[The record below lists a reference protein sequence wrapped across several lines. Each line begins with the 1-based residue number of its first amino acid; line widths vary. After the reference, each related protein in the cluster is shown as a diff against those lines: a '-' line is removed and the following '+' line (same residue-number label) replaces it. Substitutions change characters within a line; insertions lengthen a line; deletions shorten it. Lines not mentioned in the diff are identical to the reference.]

1 MGILQMSINVIK
13 FDWDLCKKV
22 DEVLAKHKVQFFY
35 TKYIQILDKKYKG
48 DMYNFELNYGDYETV
63 KFSKFKNLAFAKKVV
78 NVPND
83 FIVLKLSDGF
93 IREICMPPKLK
104 EIKDFQDIQW
114 EWQPVNS
121 LEDLDNKLTEMETTY
136 KEVVEFYKKP
146 EIKELLKTIVAINEK
161 EEEIKQLREE
171 TKTKIQKQINK
182 IINITND
189 FK

>member
-1 MGILQMSINVIK
+1 MSINVIK
-13 FDWDLCKKV
+13 FDLDLCKQV
-22 DEVLAKHKVQFFY
+22 DEILAKHNVQFFY
-35 TKYIQILDKKYKG
+35 TKFIQILDKKYKG
-48 DMYNFELNYGDYETV
+48 DMYNFQANYGDYDYV
-63 KFSKFKNLAFAKKVV
+63 KFSKFKNLSFAKKVV
-78 NVPND
+78 NIPTN
-83 FIVLKLSDGF
+83 FPVLKLDCGF

-114 EWQPVNS
+114 EWHPVNS

-136 KEVVEFYKKP
+136 KEVVEFYNTP
-146 EIKELLKTIVAINEK
+146 EVKELLKTIVAINEK

>member
-1 MGILQMSINVIK
+1 MSINVIK
-13 FDWDLCKKV
+13 FDWDLCKQV
-22 DEVLAKHKVQFFY
+22 DEILAKHNVQVNY
-35 TKYIQILDKKYKG
+35 TKCIQILENKYKG
-48 DMYNFELNYGDYETV
+48 NMYDFQANYGDDEYV

-83 FIVLKLSDGF
+83 FSVLRISDGF
-93 IREICMPPKLK
+93 IKDICMPPKLQ

-114 EWQPVNS
+114 DWKPVNS

-146 EIKELLKTIVAINEK
+146 EVKNLLKTMTVINSK

-171 TKTKIQKQINK
+171 TKAKIQKQITK

-189 FK
+189 F

>member
-1 MGILQMSINVIK
+1 
-13 FDWDLCKKV
+13 
-22 DEVLAKHKVQFFY
+22 
-35 TKYIQILDKKYKG
+35 
-48 DMYNFELNYGDYETV
+48 MYNFELNYGDEEYV
-63 KFSKFKNLAFAKKVV
+63 KFSKFKNLSFTKKVV

-83 FIVLKLSDGF
+83 FAVLKLDDGF
-93 IREICMPPKLK
+93 IREICMPPKLI

-146 EIKELLKTIVAINEK
+146 EVKELLKTIVSINDK

-171 TKTKIQKQINK
+171 TKAKIQNQINK

>member
-1 MGILQMSINVIK
+1 MSINVIK
-13 FDWDLCKKV
+13 FDWDLCKQV
-22 DEVLAKHKVQFFY
+22 DEILAKHNVKFFY
-35 TKYIQILDKKYKG
+35 TKFIQILDKKYKG
-48 DMYNFELNYGDYETV
+48 NMYDFAANYGDDEYV

-83 FIVLKLSDGF
+83 FSVLRVSDGF
-93 IREICMPPKLK
+93 IKDICMPPKLK

-114 EWQPVNS
+114 EWHPVKS

-146 EIKELLKTIVAINEK
+146 EVKDLLKTMASINRK

-171 TKTKIQKQINK
+171 TKTKIQNQINK

-189 FK
+189 F

>member
-1 MGILQMSINVIK
+1 MCINVIK
-13 FDWDLCKKV
+13 FDWDLCKQV
-22 DEVLAKHKVQFFY
+22 DEILAKHNVHFSY
-35 TKYIQILDKKYKG
+35 TNFIQILDKKYNG
-48 DMYNFELNYGDYETV
+48 NMYDYETIYCADEYV
-63 KFSKFKNLAFAKKVV
+63 RFSRFKNLSFEKKVI

-83 FIVLKLSDGF
+83 FAVLKLSGGF
-93 IREICMPPKLK
+93 IKDICMPPKLN

-114 EWQPVNS
+114 DWKPVNS

-146 EIKELLKTIVAINEK
+146 EIKKLLKTMDEFNEK

-189 FK
+189 F

>member
-1 MGILQMSINVIK
+1 MINVIK
-13 FDWDLCKKV
+13 FDWDMCKQV
-22 DEVLAKHKVQFFY
+22 DEILAKHNVQVNY
-35 TKYIQILDKKYKG
+35 TKFIQILDKKYKG
-48 DMYNFELNYGDYETV
+48 DMYNFQANYGDDEYV

-78 NVPND
+78 NIPND
-83 FIVLKLSDGF
+83 FSVIRISDGF
-93 IREICMPPKLK
+93 IKDICMPPKLK

-146 EIKELLKTIVAINEK
+146 EVKNLLKTMALINRK

-171 TKTKIQKQINK
+171 TKAKIQKQITK

-189 FK
+189 F

>member
-1 MGILQMSINVIK
+1 MRINVIK
-13 FDWDLCKKV
+13 FDWDLCKQV
-22 DEVLAKHKVQFFY
+22 DEILAKHNVQFFY
-35 TKYIQILDKKYKG
+35 TKFIQILDKKYKG
-48 DMYNFELNYGDYETV
+48 DMYNFQANYGDYDYV
-63 KFSKFKNLAFAKKVV
+63 KFSKFKNLSFAKNVV
-78 NVPND
+78 NIPTY
-83 FIVLKLSDGF
+83 FPVLKLDCGF
-93 IREICMPPKLK
+93 IIEICMPPKLK

-114 EWQPVNS
+114 EWEWHPVNS

-136 KEVVEFYKKP
+136 KEVVEFYKTP
-146 EIKELLKTIVAINEK
+146 EVKELLKTIVAINEK

>member
-1 MGILQMSINVIK
+1 MEILQMINIIK
-13 FDWDLCKKV
+13 FDLDMCKQV
-22 DEVLAKHKVQFFY
+22 DEILAKHNVQFFY
-35 TKYIQILDKKYKG
+35 TKFIQILEKKYKG
-48 DMYNFELNYGDYETV
+48 NMYDFQSNYCHDEYV

-83 FIVLKLSDGF
+83 FSVLRISDGF
-93 IREICMPPKLK
+93 IKDICMLSKLQ
-104 EIKDFQDIQW
+104 EIKDLQDIQW
-114 EWQPVNS
+114 EWHPVNS

-136 KEVVEFYKKP
+136 KEVVEFYKIP
-146 EIKELLKTIVAINEK
+146 EVKELLKTIVAINEK
-161 EEEIKQLREE
+161 EEEINQLREE

>member
-1 MGILQMSINVIK
+1 MINVIK
-13 FDWDLCKKV
+13 FDWDICKQV
-22 DEVLAKHKVQFFY
+22 DEILAKHNVQFSY
-35 TKYIQILDKKYKG
+35 TKFIQMLDKKYNG
-48 DMYNFELNYGDYETV
+48 DMYKFELNGDEEYV
-63 KFSKFKNLAFAKKVV
+63 KFPKFKNLTYAKKVI

-83 FIVLKLSDGF
+83 FSVLMLDNGYISQ
-93 IREICMPPKLK
+93 ICMPHKLQ

-114 EWQPVNS
+114 PWKPVNS

-146 EIKELLKTIVAINEK
+146 EVKNLMKTMAEINSK

-171 TKTKIQKQINK
+171 TKAKIQKQITK

>member
-1 MGILQMSINVIK
+1 MSINVIK
-13 FDWDLCKKV
+13 FDLDLCKQV
-22 DEVLAKHKVQFFY
+22 DEILAKHNVQFFY
-35 TKYIQILDKKYKG
+35 TKFIQILDKKYKG
-48 DMYNFELNYGDYETV
+48 DMYNFQANYGDYDYV
-63 KFSKFKNLAFAKKVV
+63 KFSKFKNLSFAKKVV
-78 NVPND
+78 NIPTH
-83 FIVLKLSDGF
+83 FPVLKLDCGF

-171 TKTKIQKQINK
+171 TKAKIQKQINK

>member
-1 MGILQMSINVIK
+1 
-13 FDWDLCKKV
+13 
-22 DEVLAKHKVQFFY
+22 
-35 TKYIQILDKKYKG
+35 
-48 DMYNFELNYGDYETV
+48 MYNFELNYGDYETV

-104 EIKDFQDIQW
+104 EITDFQDIQW

-171 TKTKIQKQINK
+171 TKAKIQKQINK
-182 IINITND
+182 IININND

>member
-1 MGILQMSINVIK
+1 MSINVIK

-22 DEVLAKHKVQFFY
+22 DEILAKHNVKFFY
-35 TKYIQILDKKYKG
+35 TKFIQILDKKYKG
-48 DMYNFELNYGDYETV
+48 NMYNFEANYGDDEYV

-78 NVPND
+78 NIPND
-83 FIVLKLSDGF
+83 FSVIRVSDGF
-93 IREICMPPKLK
+93 IKDICMPPKLQ
-104 EIKDFQDIQW
+104 EIQDFQDIQW
-114 EWQPVNS
+114 DWKPVNS

-146 EIKELLKTIVAINEK
+146 EVKNLLKTMALINRK

-171 TKTKIQKQINK
+171 TKAKIQKQITK

-189 FK
+189 F

>member
-1 MGILQMSINVIK
+1 MSINVIK
-13 FDWDLCKKV
+13 FDLDLCKQV
-22 DEVLAKHKVQFFY
+22 DEILAKHNVQFFY
-35 TKYIQILDKKYKG
+35 TKFIQILDKKYKG
-48 DMYNFELNYGDYETV
+48 DMYNFQANYGDYDYV
-63 KFSKFKNLAFAKKVV
+63 KFSKFKNLSFAKKVV
-78 NVPND
+78 NIPTY
-83 FIVLKLSDGF
+83 FSVLKLDCGF

-114 EWQPVNS
+114 EWHPVNS

-136 KEVVEFYKKP
+136 KEVVEFYKTP
-146 EIKELLKTIVAINEK
+146 EVKELLKTIVAINEK

>member
-1 MGILQMSINVIK
+1 MSINVIK
-13 FDWDLCKKV
+13 FDWDLCKQV
-22 DEVLAKHKVQFFY
+22 DEILAKHNVKFFY
-35 TKYIQILDKKYKG
+35 TKFIQILDKKYKG
-48 DMYNFELNYGDYETV
+48 NMYNFEANYGDDEYV
-63 KFSKFKNLAFAKKVV
+63 RFSKFKNLAFAKKVV

-83 FIVLKLSDGF
+83 FSVLRVSDGF
-93 IREICMPPKLK
+93 IKDICMPPKLK

-114 EWQPVNS
+114 EWHPVKS

-146 EIKELLKTIVAINEK
+146 EVKDLLKTMAVINRK

-171 TKTKIQKQINK
+171 TKTKIQNQINK

-189 FK
+189 F